1 MSYQQGTGQTSCH
14 PHWFLH
20 QAPETSSGALNP
32 LQKAQQLGSRPMLE
46 TNLTRYSTV
55 KTCAPPCSLRISSN
69 FFSYA
74 FWKNIA
80 KNKYGSGSQFTSLE
94 MKRYFSPSKLKRR
107 YPILQVSW
115 FCKLMQ
121 ILQVSPTIYI
131 YKYHVIL
138 MSSLTSCQGHA
149 ACITVTWGWS
159 RCSLKWMGSP
169 CAQHLVLSTHGT
181 EWCTPSGKEAMRTLA
196 CKKDRS
202 MIICSLTTTATTT
215 CINLGNWLLP
225 SRHHGGSAWL
235 FEPLYRKN
243 SCAQRNYTFMKATS
257 LWLLWKWSYSPSM
270 FEERTYQGSYKLGN
284 IYAFS
289 TKGRLYYKIGQVATT
304 SELILTYI
312 HLHTQMRILS
322 REISKAHAKTH
333 QTLRSTWRVFKT
345 LVEFHYWLVIRN
357 EYNDLS
363 YLSYNPY

>member
-131 YKYHVIL
+131 YINIMLYWCHLWHHV
-138 MSSLTSCQGHA
+138 
-149 ACITVTWGWS
+149 
-159 RCSLKWMGSP
+159 
-169 CAQHLVLSTHGT
+169 
-181 EWCTPSGKEAMRTLA
+181 
-196 CKKDRS
+196 
-202 MIICSLTTTATTT
+202 
-215 CINLGNWLLP
+215 
-225 SRHHGGSAWL
+225 
-235 FEPLYRKN
+235 
-243 SCAQRNYTFMKATS
+243 KATRPA
-257 LWLLWKWSYSPSM
+257 LLSHEAEAGAASNEWAHLAHNTSSFRRMVQSGVPQV
-270 FEERTYQGSYKLGN
+270 ERKPC
-284 IYAFS
+284 
-289 TKGRLYYKIGQVATT
+289 VPW
-304 SELILTYI
+304 
-312 HLHTQMRILS
+312 
-322 REISKAHAKTH
+322 HAKRIVQWSFAH
-333 QTLRSTWRVFKT
+333 
-345 LVEFHYWLVIRN
+345 
-357 EYNDLS
+357 
-363 YLSYNPY
+363 